1 MLKYLLLPFSLIYGA
16 VLSLRHFLYDT
27 GILRSIGFD
36 IPVIVVGNLSVGG
49 TGKSPMTMYLANLL
63 KQFHPALL
71 SRGYGRSTK
80 GFMEVNAE
88 FNYTRVGDEPLM
100 FKFLYPELDVFVCE
114 DRPKGIEEISK
125 LNRTNGLVLLDD
137 AFQHR
142 GLKPGFSILLFDY
155 KSLVD
160 GDYLLPAGRRRDL
173 WNRRHAADVIVIT
186 RSPQKADNDL
196 RKLFSGKQ
204 VFFSRYAKTL
214 YRNIE
219 GTWMQPE
226 DLNGKKIYLLTGIA
240 SPEGLINYYNKIGS
254 KVMHDRFPDHHS
266 FTEKDVNKIK
276 ENMVMF
282 AGSDTR
288 YITTTKDFMRLKDL
302 LEPDLL
308 RQWFFAEPVVEID
321 DEQEFKKTIL
331 NYVSTGNRNSS
342 LHS

>member
-16 VLSLRHFLYDT
+16 VLRVRHFLYDSGMLPST
-27 GILRSIGFD
+27 AFD
-36 IPVIVVGNLSVGG
+36 VPVIVVGNLSVGG

-100 FKFLYPELDVFVCE
+100 FKFLFPELDVFVCE
-114 DRPKGIEEISK
+114 DRCQGIEQILK
-125 LNRTNGLVLLDD
+125 KDKTFGLVLLDD

-142 GLKPGFSILLFDY
+142 KLKPGFSILLFDY
-155 KSLVD
+155 KSLVE

-173 WNRRHAADVIVIT
+173 WKRRLAADVIVIT
-186 RSPQKADNDL
+186 RSPQKADIEL
-196 RKLFSGKQ
+196 RRLFPGKQ
-204 VFFSRYAKTL
+204 VFFSRYTKPL
-214 YRNIE
+214 YRNFE
-219 GTWMQPE
+219 GTCMQPE

-240 SPEGLINYYNKIGS
+240 SPEGLMNYYQKIGS
-254 KVMHDRFPDHHS
+254 EVKHDRFPDHHS
-266 FTEKDVNKIK
+266 FTEKDVKKIK

-288 YITTTKDFMRLKDL
+288 CITTTKDFMRLKDN
-302 LEPDLL
+302 LEPGLL

-321 DEQEFKKTIL
+321 DAQEFNKTIL
-331 NYVSTGNRNSS
+331 NYVSTGNRNGSI
-342 LHS
+342 HS